1 MTEKKEPTQKTDK
14 GFEIPVPTR
23 GAFMNLL
30 RKVAKGKDSTPDR
43 PERLAPDGCG
53 PTSQRSGCPPF

>member
-23 GAFMNLL
+23 GAFMNLRAGHTVQGDNPKEFSRAL
-30 RKVAKGKDSTPDR
+30 DAFLVR
-43 PERLAPDGCG
+43 RLGLEG
-53 PTSQRSGCPPF
+53 

>member
-14 GFEIPVPTR
+14 GFEIPIPTR

-30 RKVAKGKDSTPDR
+30 RRVAKGKDSAPDR
-43 PERLAPDGCG
+43 PEK
-53 PTSQRSGCPPF
+53 